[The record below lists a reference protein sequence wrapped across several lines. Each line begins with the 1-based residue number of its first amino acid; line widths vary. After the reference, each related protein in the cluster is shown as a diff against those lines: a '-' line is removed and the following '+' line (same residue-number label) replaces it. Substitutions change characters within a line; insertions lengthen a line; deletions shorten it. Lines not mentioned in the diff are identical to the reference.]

1 MGTGQGIKMMVA
13 AGQKPQPAIGHVRVF
28 DCEAAKG
35 RSGIGQVSGL
45 VALHRGIEHA
55 AAFSKRTHQTHS
67 LIT

>member
-35 RSGIGQVSGL
+35 RSGIGQVSDW
-45 VALHRGIEHA
+45 
-55 AAFSKRTHQTHS
+55 
-67 LIT
+67 